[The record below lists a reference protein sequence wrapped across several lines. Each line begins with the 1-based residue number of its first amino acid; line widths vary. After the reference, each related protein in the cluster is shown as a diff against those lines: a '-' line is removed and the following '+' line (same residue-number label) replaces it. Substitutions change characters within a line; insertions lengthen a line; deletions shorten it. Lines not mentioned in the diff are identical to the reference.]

1 MDARHPYSH
10 PLVRK
15 IESIFTLTD
24 EEKLALTSLPVH
36 RQELRGGQD
45 IVREHDQPSRSCLVL
60 EGFTS
65 TFKVTPEGKR
75 QILAFHV
82 PGDMP
87 DLQSLHLKTL
97 DNSIGTVSPCTV
109 AFIQHEALRDL
120 CKRHPRISD
129 ALWRGTLIDAAI
141 YREWMVNVGR
151 RDAYTRLC
159 HLLCEMVVKLGA
171 VGLAEGR
178 TCQLPM
184 TQTDLGDA
192 TGLSTVHVN
201 RTLQDIRKAGLVTF
215 TRGTLKVLDWEGLK
229 TAGEFDPTY
238 LHLQNGQAAG
248 LSPQARRSS

>member
-24 EEKLALTSLPVH
+24 EEKLALTSLPMHVQH
-36 RQELRGGQD
+36 LRGGQD

-65 TFKVTPEGKR
+65 MFKVTPEGKR

-87 DLQSLHLKTL
+87 DLQSLHLKTR
-97 DNSIGTVSPCTV
+97 DISIGTISRCTLG
-109 AFIQHEALRDL
+109 FIQHDTLRDL
-120 CKRHPRISD
+120 CRHYPRLGD
-129 ALWRGTLIDAAI
+129 ALWRGTLIEAAI
-141 YREWMVNVGR
+141 YREWMVGIGR
-151 RDAYTRLC
+151 RDARTRVC
-159 HLLCEMVVKLGA
+159 HLLCELMVLLGA

-184 TQTDLGDA
+184 TQTDIGDA
-192 TGLSTVHVN
+192 IGLSTVHVN
-201 RTLQDIRKAGLVTF
+201 RTLQEIRKAELVTL

-229 TAGEFDPTY
+229 AAGEFDPTY
-238 LHLQNGQAAG
+238 LHLEKPQAA
-248 LSPQARRSS
+248 A